1 MTLGEAIDRYIAW
14 KQASG
19 ARFASVARVLRR
31 YARSVGEKVGCDD
44 VRSDQARAFLGGNA
58 PLTANRSVK
67 RSALA
72 GFYRYALA
80 RGLATRSPLPTDEP
94 PRPPSAPPYIY
105 TRDELRRLL
114 VGVESSRQR
123 AWQLEARTFHALL
136 LLLYGAGLRLGEA
149 LRLTQADMDLPNAL
163 LTVRDSKFHKTR
175 LVPLGA
181 QLAQAMARYAA
192 RRARAAAGRADR
204 APFFANRDGTPLSAS
219 TVRGAFAALRE
230 AAGVRRPDTARYQ
243 PRLHDLRHAFT
254 VHRLTA
260 WYRQDADVQ
269 RLLPLLSTY
278 LGHASVASTQV
289 YLTMTPELL
298 SEASLRFEHYAGVA
312 GGRDD

>member
-1 MTLGEAIDRYIAW
+1 MTLGEAIDRYITW
-14 KQASG
+14 KRAGG
-19 ARFASVARVLRR
+19 ARFESVARVLRQ
-31 YARSVGEKVGCDD
+31 YARSVGEEVGCGDA
-44 VRSDQARAFLGGNA
+44 RRDQVRAFLGGNA
-58 PLTANRSVK
+58 PLTAYRGVK

-80 RGLATRSPLPTDEP
+80 RGLATRSPLPTEEP

-105 TRDELRRLL
+105 TREELRRLL
-114 VGVESSRQR
+114 DGVASSRQQ
-123 AWQLEARTFHALL
+123 AWQLEARTFRALL
-136 LLLYGAGLRLGEA
+136 LLLYGAGLRHGEA
-149 LRLTQADMDLPNAL
+149 RRLTQADVDLPNAL
-163 LTVRDSKFHKTR
+163 LTVRDSKFRKTR

-181 QLAQAMARYAA
+181 QLAQALARH
-192 RRARAAAGRADR
+192 AAGRADT
-204 APFFANRDGTPLSAS
+204 APFFANRDGTPLCAS
-219 TVRGAFAALRE
+219 TVRDAFAALRE
-230 AAGVRRPDTARYQ
+230 ATGVRRPPTARYQ
-243 PRLHDLRHAFT
+243 PRLHDLRHAFA

-260 WYRQDADVQ
+260 WYRQGADVQ

-298 SEASLRFEHYAGVA
+298 RAASLRFQRYAGSW